1 MKENKKIFE
10 LMNVLTILLVAVV
23 TVTGVLSFSTSHSYE
38 VTNQYGDS
46 VKMWG
51 YGIYKNDS
59 FFKAPLYVGT
69 DLTILLLVV
78 PLSIWSFVRER
89 KEQSVESLIG
99 CFGNL
104 SLLLYYSASLSF
116 GVTYNKL
123 HLLYIL
129 LFSVCLF
136 SVCMLMSRFQ
146 TISAK
151 HEKVC
156 TYPVTKGIKVFLLLS
171 GISLFVAWLP
181 DIITAL
187 AKDRPLELIEVYTTE
202 VTYVL
207 DMGIISPLMFIAFFL
222 VRKGSFIGYVLL
234 RMILRVCIYI
244 GIILPMQTVFQL
256 LAGVD
261 LPIPALI
268 TKVGVFVALAFF
280 AALFEHRLK
289 KGTEFE
295 FSA

>member
-1 MKENKKIFE
+1 MNDTKKIFGA
-10 LMNVLTILLVAVV
+10 MNVLTMLLVAVV

-38 VTNQYGDS
+38 VVNQYGDS

-51 YGIYKNDS
+51 CGIYKNDS

-78 PLSIWSFVRER
+78 PLSIWSFVRQR
-89 KEQSVESLIG
+89 KEQSIESLIG

-104 SLLLYYSASLSF
+104 SLLLYYSASLAF

-129 LFSVCLF
+129 LFSICLF

-146 TISAK
+146 TLGAK

-156 TYPVTKGIKVFLLLS
+156 TYPVTKGIKAFLPVS

-181 DIITAL
+181 NIITAL
-187 AKDRPLELIEVYTTE
+187 AKGRPLELIEVYTTE

-244 GIILPMQTVFQL
+244 GIILPVQTVFQL

-268 TKVGVFVALAFF
+268 TKVGIFVALAFF

>member
-59 FFKAPLYVGT
+59 FFKAPLFVGT

-136 SVCMLMSRFQ
+136 SVCPIHGKL
-146 TISAK
+146 I
-151 HEKVC
+151 VL
-156 TYPVTKGIKVFLLLS
+156 KGASFRGFDIDE
-171 GISLFVAWLP
+171 P
-181 DIITAL
+181 D
-187 AKDRPLELIEVYTTE
+187 
-202 VTYVL
+202 
-207 DMGIISPLMFIAFFL
+207 
-222 VRKGSFIGYVLL
+222 VLL
-234 RMILRVCIYI
+234 FELFHIYI
-244 GIILPMQTVFQL
+244 R
-256 LAGVD
+256 
-261 LPIPALI
+261 LI
-268 TKVGVFVALAFF
+268 
-280 AALFEHRLK
+280 R
-289 KGTEFE
+289 
-295 FSA
+295 